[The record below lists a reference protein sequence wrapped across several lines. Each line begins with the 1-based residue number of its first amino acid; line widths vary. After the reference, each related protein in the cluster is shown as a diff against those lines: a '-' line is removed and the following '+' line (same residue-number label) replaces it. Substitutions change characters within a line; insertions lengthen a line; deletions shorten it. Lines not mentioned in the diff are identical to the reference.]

1 MGKKTLIV
9 GTLVLSAASF
19 ITRVLG
25 FIFRIYMSN
34 LMGAEG
40 MGLYQL
46 IFPIYM
52 LIWSATSAGIA
63 LSVSKMVA
71 EFTSKKQHANA
82 IRTLRVSLLIS
93 ISLSI
98 VIGLF
103 IYFFAPYIAIYF
115 IHAPQTTLSLKILA
129 TCAPFMAAACCI
141 RGYFQGRQ
149 EMVVPAIAQIGEQVM
164 RMLAIYLFAGF
175 FVNKGVSYAC
185 ALGVVGMCFGEAFS
199 FVFSYISY
207 KLKKSSLKMSKA
219 SISYLKLF
227 TSLFSL
233 AIPITANRFLTSTL
247 QSIENILIPI
257 QLQKYGLSEMDAIS
271 TYGKF
276 SGMALPLLF
285 FPSMVTMSLS
295 TVLVPVISEA
305 VVTKRKTMLQKMMSK
320 SIQFSALIG
329 IGASALFLTLSKEIA
344 IACYGMADVGEFL
357 YLLAIICPFLYLQS
371 ILTGA
376 LNGLGLQKTTFKI
389 NIIGSIVCISLIFFL
404 VPIKGILGFVIAL
417 LLQSGIV
424 TILHMWEI
432 LKTIDLTVDI
442 LNWIV
447 KPLLSAIAGSLFM
460 KYIYNAYLPSLFSQR
475 ISTFIAILALGS
487 FYIAFLFLS
496 KCITTK
502 DIKDFIK

>member
-52 LIWSATSAGIA
+52 LIWSATSAGIS

-82 IRTLRVSLLIS
+82 IRTLRVALLIS

-98 VIGLF
+98 SIGLF
-103 IYFFAPYIAIYF
+103 IFFFAPYIAVYF
-115 IHAPQTTLSLKILA
+115 IHAPQTALSLKILA

-149 EMVVPAIAQIGEQVM
+149 EMTVPAISQIGEQVM
-164 RMLAIYLFAGF
+164 RMVAIYLFAGF
-175 FVNKGVSYAC
+175 FVCKGVSYAC
-185 ALGVVGMCFGEAFS
+185 ALGVIGLCFGEMFS
-199 FVFSYISY
+199 FLFAYVAY
-207 KLKKSSLKMSKA
+207 KVKKGSLKMTKA
-219 SISYLKLF
+219 SIRYLNLF
-227 TSLFSL
+227 ISLCAL
-233 AIPITANRFLTSTL
+233 AIPITANRFLTSAL
-247 QSIENILIPI
+247 QSIENILIPL
-257 QLQKYGLSEMDAIS
+257 QLQKFGLSETDAIAA
-271 TYGKF
+271 YGKF
-276 SGMALPLLF
+276 SGMALPLLY

-305 VVTKRKTMLQKMMSK
+305 MVTKKRRMLQKMMSK

-329 IGASALFLTLSKEIA
+329 IGASALFLTLSEEIA
-344 IACYGMADVGEFL
+344 LACYGMADVGEL
-357 YLLAIICPFLYLQS
+357 LRLLAVICPFLYLHS
-371 ILTGA
+371 ILTGS

-389 NIIGSIVCISLIFFL
+389 NIIGSVLCISVIILL
-404 VPIKGILGFVIAL
+404 VPVKGILGFVIAL
-417 LLQSGIV
+417 LLQSGVV

-432 LKTIDLTVDI
+432 LKTIDLPIDI
-442 LNWIV
+442 VNWIV
-447 KPLLSAIAGSLFM
+447 KPMLSATAGSLFM
-460 KYIYNAYLPSLFSQR
+460 KYIYHTYLSNLFNQR
-475 ISTFIAILALGS
+475 LSTFIAILALGS
-487 FYIAFLFLS
+487 FYTTFLFIT
-496 KCITTK
+496 KCITLK
-502 DIKDFIK
+502 DIQEFIC